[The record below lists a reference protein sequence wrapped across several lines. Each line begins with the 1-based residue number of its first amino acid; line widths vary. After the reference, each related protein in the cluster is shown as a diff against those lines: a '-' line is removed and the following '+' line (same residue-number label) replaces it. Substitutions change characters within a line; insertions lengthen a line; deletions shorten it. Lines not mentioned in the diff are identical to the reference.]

1 MPKSK
6 FLILILIFVGFSFLF
21 AGFQYDEDHVQD
33 EIARIN
39 TEIELLGL
47 KWRAGKTSLSGL
59 SSEEFRQMLG
69 YWVPFYEDPEK
80 YAKIEERAE
89 IQAVLDWRTKDG
101 GNYMTVVKHQGS
113 CGSCW
118 AFATLGTMEAMY
130 NIEKGLYETRPAL
143 LAKKAKR
150 PQSGLDFS
158 GSHLDLYE
166 RKINQSLRYK
176 NIFEQDLFFSYGD
189 KANLTKKNI
198 SSPNWK
204 LNLYERMMSQN
215 LRYPNLSI
223 QKSAFPFGKKADNSL
238 GNVDYPCES
247 LDLSGRIFPLA
258 LSIPDFSEQDLVS
271 CSGAGDCSGGS
282 TSQAA
287 SYIKNNGVVTD
298 DCFSY
303 TALDDTCDLCS
314 DWTQKLSRIADWGWV
329 TQTAVNEI
337 LIKNALQDGPIVF
350 YMDVYSDF
358 KNYTGGIYEL
368 TPSATYEGG
377 HAIVLVGYDEE
388 NSCWIC
394 KNSWGTSWGENGY
407 FRIKMGECE
416 TGKWVL
422 KLWGVTISNQPPVLV
437 ELDIG
442 DRTFEEGTEFT
453 IQLQASD
460 PELDSL
466 TYSASPIPSGATFNT
481 STGLFTW
488 KPSHTQH
495 GEYTIR
501 FSVTDGIFEDFEI
514 VTIRVV
520 NVKKGK
526 GRF

>member
-1 MPKSK
+1 M
-6 FLILILIFVGFSFLF
+6 
-21 AGFQYDEDHVQD
+21 
-33 EIARIN
+33 
-39 TEIELLGL
+39 
-47 KWRAGKTSLSGL
+47 
-59 SSEEFRQMLG
+59 
-69 YWVPFYEDPEK
+69 
-80 YAKIEERAE
+80 
-89 IQAVLDWRTKDG
+89 
-101 GNYMTVVKHQGS
+101 
-113 CGSCW
+113 
-118 AFATLGTMEAMY
+118 
-130 NIEKGLYETRPAL
+130 
-143 LAKKAKR
+143 
-150 PQSGLDFS
+150 
-158 GSHLDLYE
+158 
-166 RKINQSLRYK
+166 
-176 NIFEQDLFFSYGD
+176 
-189 KANLTKKNI
+189 
-198 SSPNWK
+198 
-204 LNLYERMMSQN
+204 
-215 LRYPNLSI
+215 
-223 QKSAFPFGKKADNSL
+223 
-238 GNVDYPCES
+238 
-247 LDLSGRIFPLA
+247 DLSGRIFPLA